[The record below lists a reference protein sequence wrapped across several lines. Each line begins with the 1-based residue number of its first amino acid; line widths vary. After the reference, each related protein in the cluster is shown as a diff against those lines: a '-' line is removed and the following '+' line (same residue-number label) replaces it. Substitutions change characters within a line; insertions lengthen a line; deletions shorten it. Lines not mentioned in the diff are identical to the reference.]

1 GEPDFHLIEPGGPRR
16 GEVEMNVGVTLE
28 PAILAGLVGVEIVEN
43 DVDGGVGVGGD
54 DVVHEV
60 EELDAP
66 TASLVR
72 GGDLAGGDLE
82 GSKQGGGAVALV
94 IMALATQGPAVRE
107 FQITLRPLQRLDR
120 GLLVDADDDRV

>member
-1 GEPDFHLIEPGGPRR
+1 MRETWFEAFLMDLGLGPGERGGIGVVGLDEGIDVLSQLLDRGEGSAVQGFSLQDGEPDFHLIEPGGPRR

-66 TASLVR
+66 TAS
-72 GGDLAGGDLE
+72 
-82 GSKQGGGAVALV
+82 
-94 IMALATQGPAVRE
+94 
-107 FQITLRPLQRLDR
+107 
-120 GLLVDADDDRV
+120 